1 MADTPLSTIKRRPPA
16 WVFGLVFMALSMV
29 IEIAL
34 IVVFRLRIPQDN
46 AIIAPILLTVSPVA
60 ASLLCRYRRAREI
73 LLLSCLA
80 VFFTLLLV
88 LVFSRVTG
96 ITTGILPPIF
106 LRTAGGLLAAAIV
119 NRRLSSRNHFDATT
133 A

>member
-1 MADTPLSTIKRRPPA
+1 MADTPLPMIKRRPP

-34 IVVFRLRIPQDN
+34 LVVGRLRIPQDN
-46 AIIAPILLTVSPVA
+46 AIIAPIILTLSPVA
-60 ASLLCRYRRAREI
+60 AAWFCRYRRAREI

-88 LVFSRVTG
+88 LVFSRVTH
-96 ITTGILPPIF
+96 ITTGVLPPIF
-106 LRTAGGLLAAAIV
+106 LRTAAGWLAAAIV
-119 NRRLSSRNHFDATT
+119 NRRVASLPRGHGTT